1 MKNFIILIISCI
13 VLSLIFIYENN
24 YLENTTRYLLA
35 DINHIENLINN
46 NNYNAANKFL
56 KTYKKSWNEIK
67 KIWSLFI
74 NNNEI
79 NDIDENIIKC
89 EEYIKQNK
97 KEESLVY
104 IKCLN
109 QMHKSIY
116 ERKLLKFENI
126 I

>member
-13 VLSLIFIYENN
+13 ILSLIFIYENN